1 MEYGRR
7 IIKMFL
13 ECNFTISYIIECIL
27 CFIETHSVLVGVITS
42 VIVGSLWMRKFVRQ
56 KRAEAFFGFY
66 SKLSLYLRELQTR
79 LEDTGQLNVSDA
91 EAGNIFSLIYLDSYI
106 VNACPRYKKLSA
118 KELDSYKGIAKKIK
132 ETLLS
137 TDNNVYPKG
146 SNRKKWHES
155 QQVVFSFCEF
165 LENEAYQHTTNQMF
179 VGNTQEIKHITK
191 CKTLVDAMM
200 YIQEAIEK
208 AKY

>member
-1 MEYGRR
+1 
-7 IIKMFL
+7 MFL
-13 ECNFTISYIIECIL
+13 EWNLTLSHIIECIL
-27 CFIETHSVLVGVITS
+27 CFIEDHSVLVGVITS

-56 KRAEAFFGFY
+56 KRAEAFFSFY

-79 LEDTGQLNVSDA
+79 LEDAGQLNISDA

-106 VNACPRYKKLSA
+106 IDACPRYKKLST
-118 KELDSYKGIAKKIK
+118 KELESYKEIAKKIK

-146 SNRKKWHES
+146 SDRKKWHES
-155 QQVVFSFCEF
+155 QHVIFSFCEF

-179 VGNTQEIKHITK
+179 LDNTQEIKHVTK
-191 CKTLVDAMM
+191 CKELLGAMT